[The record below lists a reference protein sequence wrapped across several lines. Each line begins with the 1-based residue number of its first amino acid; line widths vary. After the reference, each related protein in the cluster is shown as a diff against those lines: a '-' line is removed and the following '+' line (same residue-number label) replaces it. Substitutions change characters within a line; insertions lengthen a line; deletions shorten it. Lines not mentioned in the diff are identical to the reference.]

1 MGPRHLQVEIKE
13 RTVRKPTTI
22 RTALPGARDRGDE
35 GFTLIELLVVIAI
48 IAILIGLLVPAV
60 QKVREAANRSA
71 ATGNLRLLAA
81 AANAYHTANERYPYN
96 LKELATFCATHPT
109 VCALHPMLAA
119 GQKDGYLYFLYSDA
133 TGTTFTLEGEPAWE
147 GLTGSETASAGP
159 SGEASFLPTPG
170 SNKARLRA
178 FASVAGKAA
187 ETIALLLSSD
197 PGLTGQVRDYVGAPG
212 TVPDVFSRFDLNRD
226 TFVSLSEILAFDT
239 SPTTPIGSLLVFTRQ
254 ELRLGAAGE
263 MLTLPA
269 VQLSDLEGDP
279 AAAFFSYDGLCG
291 LTKTLVA
298 KPMVGRSLCYWLN
311 VGERA
316 ETNGNAQREALA
328 LGTYLRGL
336 QAQVHRGVTRR
347 VQLLLSQLGLTLEPA
362 LMEEIP

>member
-1 MGPRHLQVEIKE
+1 VEIKE

-22 RTALPGARDRGDE
+22 RTALPSARARGDE

-96 LKELATFCATHPT
+96 LKELATFCAAHPT
-109 VCALHPMLAA
+109 VCVLHPMLAA

-133 TGTTFTLEGEPAWE
+133 TGSTFTLEGEPAWE

-159 SGEASFLPTPG
+159 SGEASFVPTPG
-170 SNKARLRA
+170 SDKARLRA

-187 ETIALLLSSD
+187 ETIAMLLATD
-197 PGLTGQVRDYVGAPG
+197 KETTAQVRDYVRAPG
-212 TVPDVFSRFDLNRD
+212 TVPDVFSRFDMNKD
-226 TFVSLSEILAFDT
+226 TMVSLSEILAFDT
-239 SPTTPIGSLLVFTRQ
+239 SPTTPIGSLLAFTRQ

-263 MLTLPA
+263 LLTLPA
-269 VQLSDLEGDP
+269 VQLPMLEGQDP

-291 LTKTLVA
+291 LTKTLAA
-298 KPMVGRSLCYWLN
+298 KPMVARSLCYWLN

-316 ETNGNAQREALA
+316 EINANARREALA

-336 QAQVHRGVTRR
+336 QTQVHTGVTRR
-347 VQLLLSQLGLTLEPA
+347 AQLLLSQLGLTLEPG
-362 LMEEIP
+362 LTEETP